1 MRYIATA
8 DTDIGIAKSTN
19 QDSVLI
25 KHIQSAWGEVLLAV
39 VCDGMG
45 GLSKGE
51 LASATVIRAFSQWF
65 DEELPQ
71 ALENLD
77 MRAVGERWTQ
87 MLQQLNEQIGRYG
100 NSQGVALGTTFS
112 GILLAKG
119 QYLIGQVGDSRV
131 YHLGTALRQLTT
143 DQSFVAR
150 EVSRGNMTPEQ
161 AKVDKRR
168 NLLLQCVGAS
178 KTVVPE
184 ILCGA
189 AQPGAYM
196 LCSDGFVHEVQDAE
210 IYGTLNPAGLQDRAD
225 MHAKARRL
233 IELVKS
239 RMEKDNIS
247 VLLVK
252 AEEMPAVQPI
262 AQNPAV
268 KKPGKG
274 RLVPFLIAAILCV
287 TMLLSGALFG
297 TRADK
302 VQAKAYEK
310 LLVQMQDA
318 SVEKAIEACREAAE
332 LRPEDPRAYLAL
344 QAALAEADIFG
355 PEENRELQAL
365 YRDNNHAFDAKDP
378 DVALLRYQ
386 LGLLYL
392 NHYDRHWGKQ
402 NPTAVRVGLAQPF
415 LADNANNEKLPQE
428 FEKEPLNGAFCNI
441 CSLFSSGIIHA
452 TQQGI
457 EVSNGELVLQTLTA
471 MVETADDLKAA
482 DPYDRLSAYGLAS
495 SMLCDCAEGLA
506 AAQCDPNAVM
516 NLFDTIYQKTEGIT
530 AEDPQQ
536 AKLRNEIID
545 EYSVRREAIVTAFG
559 ILEAEEG
566 E

>member
-25 KHIQSAWGEVLLAV
+25 KHIHSAWGEVLLAV

-45 GLSKGE
+45 GLAKGE
-51 LASATVIRAFSQWF
+51 LASATVIRAFCKWF

-77 MRAVGERWTQ
+77 MEAVGRRWTQ

-100 NSQGVALGTTFS
+100 NSQGAALGTTFS
-112 GILLAKG
+112 GLLLAQG

-131 YHLGTALRQLTT
+131 YHLGTELRQLTT

-184 ILCGA
+184 ILCGEA
-189 AQPGAYM
+189 RPGAYM

-210 IYGTLNPAGLQDRAD
+210 IYGALNPAGLQDRAD
-225 MHAKARRL
+225 MHAKAQRL

-252 AEEMPAVQPI
+252 AEEAPAVQPV
-262 AQNPAV
+262 AQNPTV

-287 TMLLSGALFG
+287 TMLLSGVFFG
-297 TRADK
+297 ARADK
-302 VQAKAYEK
+302 AQAKAYEK

-318 SVEKAIEACREAAE
+318 SVEDAIEACREASE

-344 QAALAEADIFG
+344 QAALAEADTFG
-355 PEENRELQAL
+355 PEEIRELQAL
-365 YRDNNHAFDAKDP
+365 YWDNSHAFDAKDP
-378 DVALLRYQ
+378 DVALLRYRM
-386 LGLLYL
+386 GLLYL
-392 NHYDRHWGKQ
+392 NNYDRHWGKQ
-402 NPTAVRVGLAQPF
+402 NPTAVRAALAQPF
-415 LADNANNEKLPQE
+415 LADNANNEKLLQE
-428 FEKEPLNGAFCNI
+428 FEKEPLNAAFYNS
-441 CSLFSSGIIHA
+441 CSLFSSGIIQA
-452 TQQGI
+452 TQKGT
-457 EVSNGELVLQTLTA
+457 EVSDGELVMQTLTA
-471 MVETADDLKAA
+471 MVETADGLKAA
-482 DPYDRLSAYGLAS
+482 DPYDRLSAYSLAS

-506 AAQCDPNAVM
+506 AAQCDPNVVM
-516 NLFDTIYQKTEGIT
+516 HLFDTIYQKAEGIT

-545 EYSVRREAIVTAFG
+545 DYSDRREAIVTAFG